1 LCASIK
7 PDIEVEEVPVYL
19 IEHIELDLNMI
30 QTALGKNKDDV
41 LVLIH
46 YILSQMM
53 HIQTIAVIGN
63 SNIIIKHIFWGR
75 RGHVH
80 MVVRFTTTCAI
91 GAYHN

>member
-7 PDIEVEEVPVYL
+7 PDIEVEEVPTYL

-53 HIQTIAVIGN
+53 DLQTMAVIGN
-63 SNIIIKHIFWGR
+63 SNIIIKHIFSGPSWSCSYGS
-75 RGHVH
+75 
-80 MVVRFTTTCAI
+80 
-91 GAYHN
+91 